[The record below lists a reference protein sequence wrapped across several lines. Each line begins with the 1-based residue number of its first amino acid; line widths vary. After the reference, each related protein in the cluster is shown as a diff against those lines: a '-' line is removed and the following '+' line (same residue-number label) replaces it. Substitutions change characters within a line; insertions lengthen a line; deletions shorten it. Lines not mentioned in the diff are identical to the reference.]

1 MSDTVAFIVYVSDPQ
16 AAARFYGDLL
26 GREPSFTSPR
36 YVTFDVAPGAQL
48 AVWGSDE
55 ARDALAKVG
64 ARTNEVCLCLPG
76 GPEVIDQRFEQWAA
90 KGVTVVQEPHDAPFG
105 RTFLVADPDGNLIR
119 VAPVD

>member
-76 GPEVIDQRFEQWAA
+76 GPEVIDQRF
-90 KGVTVVQEPHDAPFG
+90 VTVVQEPHDAPFG